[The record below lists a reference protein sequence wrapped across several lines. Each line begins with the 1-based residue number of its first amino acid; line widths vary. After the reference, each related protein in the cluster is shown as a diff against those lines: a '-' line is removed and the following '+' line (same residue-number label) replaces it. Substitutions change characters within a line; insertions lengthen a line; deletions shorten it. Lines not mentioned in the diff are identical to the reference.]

1 MYFKL
6 AKQNVKK
13 SFKSYIIYFFT
24 LVFGVA
30 IFYIFN
36 SISSQSIMMNLSEE
50 KKVVFDMVNTVMGYI
65 SIFIAFIL
73 GFLIVYSNNYLIK
86 RRKKE
91 FGVYLTLGMEKGTLS
106 KIIFIETILIGL
118 ISLIIGLVLGVVLS
132 QGLSIFTA
140 YMFKVDLTK
149 FCFIFSESAF
159 KKTILCFIAIYIIVF
174 IFNSIKINK
183 IKIID
188 LLKGARK
195 NETQTVKKVWV
206 SVILFILSVVMIGS
220 AYYMVIK
227 MGIAE
232 LEIKTLGISV
242 LLGSV
247 GTVLFFYS
255 LTGFVLEVVKRRKSI
270 YLKDLNMFVLRQIS
284 SKINTTFIS
293 ISVICLMLFIAICT
307 LSTGLGVNIAMN
319 SNLKDLTRFDATIW
333 NNDGKSIQSI
343 LNYNKAFIS
352 DYVESELPV
361 TLYDSGVR
369 YGDFLSKKAMENQN
383 SYYPIATNQKIV
395 VMNLSEYNAILKN
408 LGEKEISL
416 GKNEYTAIGDIDS
429 LSKWANESLKSGKE
443 IKINNETLKPANMKF
458 KEIDIY
464 DFLMKNNLLT
474 FIVNDPVLNGLKPV
488 NTKVNINLKKGVNI
502 EKLKE
507 FKINQKGFYMITKS
521 EVYANSEGVGL
532 TYAYLGIYIG
542 LIFIMASAIVLSIQQ
557 LTDSIDNKERYKV
570 LKEIGVD
577 EKMIN
582 KSLFKQIGICFLLPI
597 SLAIIHSIVG
607 IKVAS
612 KVVSMFGDINIVKNI
627 IIAMIVIIVIY
638 GGYFVITYLTAKRN
652 ITD

>member
-91 FGVYLTLGMEKGTLS
+91 FGVYLTLGMKKGTLS

-159 KKTILCFIAIYIIVF
+159 KKTILCFIAIYIIVL

-188 LLKGARK
+188 LLKGSRK

-352 DYVESELPV
+352 DYVESELLV

-502 EKLKE
+502 DKLKE

-521 EVYANSEGVGL
+521 EVYANSEGIGL

>member
-159 KKTILCFIAIYIIVF
+159 KKTILCFIAIYIIVL

-227 MGIAE
+227 MGISE

-383 SYYPIATNQKIV
+383 AYYPIATNQKIV

-502 EKLKE
+502 DKLKE
-507 FKINQKGFYMITKS
+507 FKINQKGFYMITKR
-521 EVYANSEGVGL
+521 EVYANSEGIGL

-582 KSLFKQIGICFLLPI
+582 KSLFKQIGIYFLLPI

-652 ITD
+652 IID

>member
-159 KKTILCFIAIYIIVF
+159 KKTILCFIAIYIIVL

-227 MGIAE
+227 MGISE

-255 LTGFVLEVVKRRKSI
+255 LTGFVLEVVKRKKSI

-361 TLYDSGVR
+361 TLYDSGFR
-369 YGDFLSKKAMENQN
+369 YGDFLSKEAMENQN

-408 LGEKEISL
+408 LGKKEISL

-502 EKLKE
+502 DKLKE

-521 EVYANSEGVGL
+521 EVYANSEGIGL

-582 KSLFKQIGICFLLPI
+582 KSLFKQIGIYFLLPI

>member
-159 KKTILCFIAIYIIVF
+159 KKTILCFIAIYIIVL

-227 MGIAE
+227 MGISE

-255 LTGFVLEVVKRRKSI
+255 LTGFVLEVVKRKKSI

-319 SNLKDLTRFDATIW
+319 SNLKDLTHFDATIW

-361 TLYDSGVR
+361 TLYDSGFR
-369 YGDFLSKKAMENQN
+369 YGDFLSKEAMENQN

-408 LGEKEISL
+408 LGKKEISL

-502 EKLKE
+502 DKLKE

-521 EVYANSEGVGL
+521 EVYANSEGIGL

-582 KSLFKQIGICFLLPI
+582 KSLFKQIGIYFLLPI

-638 GGYFVITYLTAKRN
+638 RGYFVITYLTAKRN

>member
-159 KKTILCFIAIYIIVF
+159 KKTILCFIAIYIIVL

-188 LLKGARK
+188 LLKGSRK

-227 MGIAE
+227 MGISE

-255 LTGFVLEVVKRRKSI
+255 LTGFVLEVVKRRKSV

-383 SYYPIATNQKIV
+383 AYYPIATNQKIV
-395 VMNLSEYNAILKN
+395 VMSLSEYNAILKN

-416 GKNEYTAIGDIDS
+416 CKNEYTAIGDIDS

-502 EKLKE
+502 DKLKE

-521 EVYANSEGVGL
+521 EVYANSEGIGL

-582 KSLFKQIGICFLLPI
+582 KSLFKQIGIYFLLPI